1 MSQDRHYSL
10 VTAPMKS
17 FLGTHRRCTA
27 SVALAFVSS
36 LLVLWLASG
45 DLVGLLA
52 PTAVVAFLCLTLI
65 TWTGIWYGTL
75 TVSVL
80 LKRRHRRCAAS
91 VALAFVS
98 LLLVLWLASGD
109 LGGGCI
115 ARTNSHCGGLFDPW
129 WCSWTW
135 RSKFLDSCFFMF
147 NADHVDRYLVWSID
161 CLGSSKAAFD
171 LTRTATRPD
180 TAPTRSPTTPRTG

>member
-1 MSQDRHYSL
+1 
-10 VTAPMKS
+10 MKS

-27 SVALAFVSS
+27 SVALASVSS

-65 TWTGIWYGTL
+65 TWTGIWYGAL
-75 TVSVL
+75 TVLVL
-80 LKRRHRRCAAS
+80 LKRRHRRCAVS

-109 LGGGCI
+109 LVGLLAPTAI
-115 ARTNSHCGGLFDPW
+115 A
-129 WCSWTW
+129 
-135 RSKFLDSCFFMF
+135 
-147 NADHVDRYLVWSID
+147 
-161 CLGSSKAAFD
+161 AAF
-171 LTRTATRPD
+171 LTLGGPHGPGGPIPWIVVFLCLTLITW
-180 TAPTRSPTTPRTG
+180 TGIWYGALTVLVLLKRRLI

>member
-109 LGGGCI
+109 FGGAALLAPTAIAAAFLTLGGVHGP
-115 ARTNSHCGGLFDPW
+115 GGLSFW
-129 WCSWTW
+129 IVVFLCLTLITWTGIW
-135 RSKFLDSCFFMF
+135 YGALT
-147 NADHVDRYLVWSID
+147 VLVLLKRRLI
-161 CLGSSKAAFD
+161 
-171 LTRTATRPD
+171 
-180 TAPTRSPTTPRTG
+180 